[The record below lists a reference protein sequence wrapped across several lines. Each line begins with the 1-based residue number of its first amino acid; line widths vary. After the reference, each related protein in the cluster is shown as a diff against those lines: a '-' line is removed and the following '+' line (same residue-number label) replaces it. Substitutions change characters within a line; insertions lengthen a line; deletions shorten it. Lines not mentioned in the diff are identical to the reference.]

1 MVCGCRRILSPG
13 IHSSSMRHELFPAET
28 ALLTARAVVR
38 RFREGD
44 GVALYE
50 LVDNNRSYLSDY
62 FSQVHHATPDKET
75 AEQYVREKMA
85 AWLLQQEYCFGIWE
99 NRSAQLI
106 GQIQLTNID
115 WSIPR
120 AELSFFLDQSFQGKG
135 MMTEALQAVI
145 RFAFTQ
151 LFIEKLSLPTSMENY
166 DMHRIARK
174 CGFRREGDL
183 RSEMRKGGG
192 DYIDVMLFGLTRT
205 ESGL

>member
-1 MVCGCRRILSPG
+1 
-13 IHSSSMRHELFPAET
+13 MRHELFQAET

-44 GVALYE
+44 GAALYE

-62 FSQVHHATPDKET
+62 FSHVLHATPDKET
-75 AEQYVREKMA
+75 AEQYVRQKMA

-106 GQIQLTNID
+106 GQVQLTSID
-115 WSIPR
+115 WGIPR

-192 DYIDVMLFGLTRT
+192 DYVDVMLFGLTKT

>member
-1 MVCGCRRILSPG
+1 
-13 IHSSSMRHELFPAET
+13 MRHELFQAET

-50 LVDNNRSYLSDY
+50 LADNNRSYLSDY
-62 FSQVHHATPDKET
+62 YTHVLHATPDKET

-85 AWLLQQEYCFGIWE
+85 AWLLQQEYSFGIWE
-99 NRSAQLI
+99 NRTAQLI
-106 GQIQLTNID
+106 GLIQLTSID

-120 AELSFFLDQSFQGKG
+120 ADLAFFLDQSFQGKG

-151 LFIEKLSLPTSMENY
+151 LFIEKLSLHTSMENY

-183 RSEMRKGGG
+183 RSEMRKAGG
-192 DYIDVMLFGLTRT
+192 DYVDVMLFGLTRT